1 MIQKEKLVQFYFSQY
16 RDSAMA
22 LKKKNNDGKKTY
34 EQRIGRLITEMQR
47 TKTGK
52 LTQPHLE
59 EYHRQIRNMA
69 YYALKQKNQYA
80 IMQIRDILMPELVRL
95 DIGTLREEEQ
105 ELVTSRLLEYLR
117 TERPGEICQHPMRSI
132 LKNFAENGIRSQIID
147 MVPTRPEME
156 FPRALEMKR
165 HFILHVGPTNCG
177 KTYQALQR
185 LRTAYKGIYLGPLR
199 LLALEVYEK
208 MRESGVP
215 CTMLTG
221 EERIYEE
228 NSRVISSTVEMLDID
243 QVYDVAVIDE
253 AQMIADSDR
262 GHSWTRGILGIQC
275 PEIHICMSP
284 AAQKVVTHLIELC
297 GDTFE
302 IRRRQIRM
310 FSAGETR
317 VVVSTDAIGMGLNL
331 PVRRIVF
338 VQTEKFDGK
347 ETRPLKTEEIRQIA
361 GRAGRFGLYDTGY
374 INAVGKEAL
383 SYIREHAAM
392 QEDEVE
398 HVTLGFPQ
406 VLLDMAEPLDTVLK
420 IWKSV
425 ETPAP
430 FEKISIEEMLFLY
443 EKAYKERKEIDG
455 FEDKHLLYRMLTCS
469 IDIKNRDIVALWL
482 YYCKTYTA
490 DVALHFPALMMCT
503 DAGLVRYETFYKMLD
518 LYYQFSTRLGK
529 NIDADRLVRER
540 EKTEETIMR
549 YLAKNKKDYIGKC
562 RYCGAPLPV
571 GSTFMVCDRCYR
583 ETRRRRG

>member
-1 MIQKEKLVQFYFSQY
+1 
-16 RDSAMA
+16 
-22 LKKKNNDGKKTY
+22 
-34 EQRIGRLITEMQR
+34 MQR

-262 GHSWTRGILGIQC
+262 GHSWTRG
-275 PEIHICMSP
+275 
-284 AAQKVVTHLIELC
+284 
-297 GDTFE
+297 
-302 IRRRQIRM
+302 
-310 FSAGETR
+310 FSAFSAR
-317 VVVSTDAIGMGLNL
+317 
-331 PVRRIVF
+331 
-338 VQTEKFDGK
+338 
-347 ETRPLKTEEIRQIA
+347 
-361 GRAGRFGLYDTGY
+361 
-374 INAVGKEAL
+374 
-383 SYIREHAAM
+383 
-392 QEDEVE
+392 
-398 HVTLGFPQ
+398 
-406 VLLDMAEPLDTVLK
+406 
-420 IWKSV
+420 KS
-425 ETPAP
+425 
-430 FEKISIEEMLFLY
+430 IS
-443 EKAYKERKEIDG
+443 A
-455 FEDKHLLYRMLTCS
+455 
-469 IDIKNRDIVALWL
+469 
-482 YYCKTYTA
+482 
-490 DVALHFPALMMCT
+490 
-503 DAGLVRYETFYKMLD
+503 
-518 LYYQFSTRLGK
+518 
-529 NIDADRLVRER
+529 
-540 EKTEETIMR
+540 
-549 YLAKNKKDYIGKC
+549 
-562 RYCGAPLPV
+562 
-571 GSTFMVCDRCYR
+571 
-583 ETRRRRG
+583 

>member
-243 QVYDVAVIDE
+243 QVYDP
-253 AQMIADSDR
+253 ADDPRTERIFGVFCLSQLFPARKRGADDR
-262 GHSWTRGILGIQC
+262 RFRPRTFLDTWDSRHSVPGNPYLHEPRGTEG
-275 PEIHICMSP
+275 
-284 AAQKVVTHLIELC
+284 
-297 GDTFE
+297 GDT
-302 IRRRQIRM
+302 
-310 FSAGETR
+310 S
-317 VVVSTDAIGMGLNL
+317 
-331 PVRRIVF
+331 
-338 VQTEKFDGK
+338 
-347 ETRPLKTEEIRQIA
+347 
-361 GRAGRFGLYDTGY
+361 
-374 INAVGKEAL
+374 
-383 SYIREHAAM
+383 H
-392 QEDEVE
+392 
-398 HVTLGFPQ
+398 
-406 VLLDMAEPLDTVLK
+406 
-420 IWKSV
+420 
-425 ETPAP
+425 
-430 FEKISIEEMLFLY
+430 
-443 EKAYKERKEIDG
+443 
-455 FEDKHLLYRMLTCS
+455 
-469 IDIKNRDIVALWL
+469 
-482 YYCKTYTA
+482 
-490 DVALHFPALMMCT
+490 
-503 DAGLVRYETFYKMLD
+503 
-518 LYYQFSTRLGK
+518 
-529 NIDADRLVRER
+529 
-540 EKTEETIMR
+540 
-549 YLAKNKKDYIGKC
+549 
-562 RYCGAPLPV
+562 
-571 GSTFMVCDRCYR
+571 
-583 ETRRRRG
+583 

>member
-262 GHSWTRGILGIQC
+262 GHSWTHVG
-275 PEIHICMSP
+275 
-284 AAQKVVTHLIELC
+284 
-297 GDTFE
+297 
-302 IRRRQIRM
+302 
-310 FSAGETR
+310 FSAFSAR
-317 VVVSTDAIGMGLNL
+317 
-331 PVRRIVF
+331 
-338 VQTEKFDGK
+338 
-347 ETRPLKTEEIRQIA
+347 
-361 GRAGRFGLYDTGY
+361 
-374 INAVGKEAL
+374 
-383 SYIREHAAM
+383 
-392 QEDEVE
+392 
-398 HVTLGFPQ
+398 
-406 VLLDMAEPLDTVLK
+406 
-420 IWKSV
+420 KS
-425 ETPAP
+425 
-430 FEKISIEEMLFLY
+430 IS
-443 EKAYKERKEIDG
+443 A
-455 FEDKHLLYRMLTCS
+455 
-469 IDIKNRDIVALWL
+469 
-482 YYCKTYTA
+482 
-490 DVALHFPALMMCT
+490 
-503 DAGLVRYETFYKMLD
+503 
-518 LYYQFSTRLGK
+518 
-529 NIDADRLVRER
+529 
-540 EKTEETIMR
+540 
-549 YLAKNKKDYIGKC
+549 
-562 RYCGAPLPV
+562 
-571 GSTFMVCDRCYR
+571 
-583 ETRRRRG
+583 

>member
-199 LLALEVYEK
+199 LLALEVYE
-208 MRESGVP
+208 R
-215 CTMLTG
+215 
-221 EERIYEE
+221 
-228 NSRVISSTVEMLDID
+228 
-243 QVYDVAVIDE
+243 
-253 AQMIADSDR
+253 
-262 GHSWTRGILGIQC
+262 
-275 PEIHICMSP
+275 
-284 AAQKVVTHLIELC
+284 C
-297 GDTFE
+297 GNP
-302 IRRRQIRM
+302 
-310 FSAGETR
+310 
-317 VVVSTDAIGMGLNL
+317 VS
-331 PVRRIVF
+331 PVR
-338 VQTEKFDGK
+338 
-347 ETRPLKTEEIRQIA
+347 
-361 GRAGRFGLYDTGY
+361 
-374 INAVGKEAL
+374 
-383 SYIREHAAM
+383 
-392 QEDEVE
+392 
-398 HVTLGFPQ
+398 
-406 VLLDMAEPLDTVLK
+406 
-420 IWKSV
+420 
-425 ETPAP
+425 
-430 FEKISIEEMLFLY
+430 
-443 EKAYKERKEIDG
+443 
-455 FEDKHLLYRMLTCS
+455 C
-469 IDIKNRDIVALWL
+469 
-482 YYCKTYTA
+482 
-490 DVALHFPALMMCT
+490 
-503 DAGLVRYETFYKMLD
+503 
-518 LYYQFSTRLGK
+518 
-529 NIDADRLVRER
+529 
-540 EKTEETIMR
+540 
-549 YLAKNKKDYIGKC
+549 
-562 RYCGAPLPV
+562 
-571 GSTFMVCDRCYR
+571 
-583 ETRRRRG
+583 

>member
-185 LRTAYKGIYLGPLR
+185 LRTGVQGHLFGSAASAGAGGLRKDAGIR
-199 LLALEVYEK
+199 C
-208 MRESGVP
+208 P

-228 NSRVISSTVEMLDID
+228 NSRVISSTVKC
-243 QVYDVAVIDE
+243 
-253 AQMIADSDR
+253 S
-262 GHSWTRGILGIQC
+262 ILIRFMMWQSS
-275 PEIHICMSP
+275 M
-284 AAQKVVTHLIELC
+284 
-297 GDTFE
+297 
-302 IRRRQIRM
+302 RRR
-310 FSAGETR
+310 
-317 VVVSTDAIGMGLNL
+317 
-331 PVRRIVF
+331 
-338 VQTEKFDGK
+338 
-347 ETRPLKTEEIRQIA
+347 
-361 GRAGRFGLYDTGY
+361 
-374 INAVGKEAL
+374 
-383 SYIREHAAM
+383 
-392 QEDEVE
+392 
-398 HVTLGFPQ
+398 
-406 VLLDMAEPLDTVLK
+406 
-420 IWKSV
+420 
-425 ETPAP
+425 
-430 FEKISIEEMLFLY
+430 
-443 EKAYKERKEIDG
+443 
-455 FEDKHLLYRMLTCS
+455 
-469 IDIKNRDIVALWL
+469 
-482 YYCKTYTA
+482 
-490 DVALHFPALMMCT
+490 
-503 DAGLVRYETFYKMLD
+503 
-518 LYYQFSTRLGK
+518 
-529 NIDADRLVRER
+529 
-540 EKTEETIMR
+540 
-549 YLAKNKKDYIGKC
+549 
-562 RYCGAPLPV
+562 
-571 GSTFMVCDRCYR
+571 
-583 ETRRRRG
+583 